1 MGKVNQIKLGR
12 VSNNLISG
20 EHNLIH
26 LAGKIIDKSVH
37 EFWFNSKLRRDACKL
52 PGLLLTSFGVIAM
65 CISWWWSS
73 CWTWVGAD
81 ADADADADA
90 GDECDGDAD
99 ADADADAGDEC
110 DGDLHLG

>member
-26 LAGKIIDKSVH
+26 PTGKIIDKSAH
-37 EFWFNSKLRRDACKL
+37 EFWFNFKPRQDACKL

-65 CISWWWSS
+65 CIS
-73 CWTWVGAD
+73 
-81 ADADADADA
+81 
-90 GDECDGDAD
+90 
-99 ADADADAGDEC
+99 
-110 DGDLHLG
+110 